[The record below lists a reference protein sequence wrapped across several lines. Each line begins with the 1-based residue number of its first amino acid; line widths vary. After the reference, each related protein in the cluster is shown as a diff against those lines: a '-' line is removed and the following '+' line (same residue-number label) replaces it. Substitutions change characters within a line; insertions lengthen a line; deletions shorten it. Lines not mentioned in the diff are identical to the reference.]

1 MPELTALQ
9 MRLTQLRT
17 EINLYNYQYHAL
29 DQPTVPDAEYD
40 RLMRELQAI
49 ETQHPQWVVT
59 DSPTQRVGAA
69 PLQGFSQVT
78 HLQPMLSLDN
88 VFSAQELEEFHRRI
102 GERLGEMGPLTIC
115 CEPKLDGAAVSLL
128 YRHGRLERGAT
139 RGDGSAGEDITH
151 NVRTIPSIPLTL
163 IGADFPELLEVR
175 GEIYM
180 PKKGFQQFNER
191 ALRRAEKPFV
201 NARNAAAGSLR
212 QLDARL
218 TAKRPLEM
226 CCYSVGQVEGGTLP
240 SSHHAILQQLQQWG
254 FRINREMQ
262 LVQGLAASMD
272 YHDQLLSRRDQLP
285 YDIDG
290 IVYKVDQLALQR
302 ELGFTA
308 KGPRWAIAHKFPAQ
322 EEMTLLL
329 GVDFQVGRTGAITP
343 VARLQPVFVGGVT
356 VSNASL
362 HNRDEIDRLGVR
374 VNDTVIVH
382 RAGDVIPKVAGV
394 VLARRPEHTEAIVF
408 PACCPVCGSALERLE
423 GEVVTRCTGALICGA
438 QQKEA
443 IKHFSSRRAM
453 DVDGL
458 GDKLV
463 EQLVDEKLIESVADL
478 FDLSVMAL
486 SKLDRIGSKS
496 AENLVAALNH
506 SKSTTLPRFL
516 FGLGI
521 REVGETTAASL
532 AKHFGSMAALQQAN
546 VELLLSV
553 PDVGPIVARNVHS
566 FFSSDS
572 NRAFL
577 ARLVAAGIEWPD
589 IEVKTAEQL
598 PLLGQTYVVTGTL
611 VTMDRSEA
619 KAALQALGA
628 KVAGSVSKKTDALV
642 AGANAGSKLSK
653 AQDLG
658 IDILDEEALAAL
670 LEKLRANY

>member
-1 MPELTALQ
+1 M
-9 MRLTQLRT
+9 
-17 EINLYNYQYHAL
+17 
-29 DQPTVPDAEYD
+29 
-40 RLMRELQAI
+40 
-49 ETQHPQWVVT
+49 
-59 DSPTQRVGAA
+59 
-69 PLQGFSQVT
+69 
-78 HLQPMLSLDN
+78 
-88 VFSAQELEEFHRRI
+88 
-102 GERLGEMGPLTIC
+102 
-115 CEPKLDGAAVSLL
+115 
-128 YRHGRLERGAT
+128 
-139 RGDGSAGEDITH
+139 
-151 NVRTIPSIPLTL
+151 
-163 IGADFPELLEVR
+163 
-175 GEIYM
+175 
-180 PKKGFQQFNER
+180 
-191 ALRRAEKPFV
+191 
-201 NARNAAAGSLR
+201 
-212 QLDARL
+212 
-218 TAKRPLEM
+218 
-226 CCYSVGQVEGGTLP
+226 P

-394 VLARRPEHTEAIVF
+394 VLARRPEHTVAIVF

-463 EQLVDEKLIESVADL
+463 EQLVDEKLIES
-478 FDLSVMAL
+478 MA
-486 SKLDRIGSKS
+486 
-496 AENLVAALNH
+496 H
-506 SKSTTLPRFL
+506 
-516 FGLGI
+516 
-521 REVGETTAASL
+521 
-532 AKHFGSMAALQQAN
+532 
-546 VELLLSV
+546 
-553 PDVGPIVARNVHS
+553 
-566 FFSSDS
+566 
-572 NRAFL
+572 
-577 ARLVAAGIEWPD
+577 
-589 IEVKTAEQL
+589 
-598 PLLGQTYVVTGTL
+598 
-611 VTMDRSEA
+611 
-619 KAALQALGA
+619 
-628 KVAGSVSKKTDALV
+628 
-642 AGANAGSKLSK
+642 
-653 AQDLG
+653 
-658 IDILDEEALAAL
+658 
-670 LEKLRANY
+670 LEIS